1 MGNGQISGKTLSVS
15 SQDLETN
22 TNTPGLRVGGVTDGI
37 RERSCDHRSRPTPCI
52 AYSCLRMLHDEVL
65 FDVPL
70 CTDVLSY
77 GRHCV

>member
-1 MGNGQISGKTLSVS
+1 MGNGQISGETLSVS
-15 SQDLETN
+15 SQDLKTN
-22 TNTPGLRVGGVTDGI
+22 ANTPGLRVGGVKDGI
-37 RERSCDHRSRPTPCI
+37 RARSCDPRSRPTSCI

-70 CTDVLSY
+70 CANMLWY